1 MLHSLLLS
9 FTLSTVVSAISDHNN
24 VALYWGQNS
33 AGTQQDLAS
42 YCSSEKADIYILSFI
57 DVFGSSQQ
65 PNVNFANACTESYS
79 SGLLHC
85 PQIGKDIKTCQSL
98 GKTVLISLGGA
109 SGAYG
114 FSDDSTADFAGTL
127 WNMFGGGSDSSVERP
142 FDDAVVDGFDF
153 DIENNNPKGYAT
165 LANKLRSYF
174 SEDSSKTYYLSAA
187 PQCPYPDASVGDLLE
202 NASID
207 FAFIQF
213 YNNYCATTGSN
224 FNWDTWNTFAENTSP
239 NKNIKLFVGL
249 PAASGAAGSGY
260 ATIDQIKSTFQNT
273 ILNKEDSHFGG
284 FVLWDASWSTS
295 NKVNGDTFGNN
306 LQSLLD
312 DSYSGSGLSDATPSN
327 SLSSSSAG
335 STSSTSLTSSTS
347 STSLTSST
355 SSSSSNSLTVS
366 AEESTISQPI
376 SASSFSSEQTNSVEQ
391 TTSAAATSSTTTSNS
406 IDTNTSE
413 SLISPTSMVGEQP
426 ALTAQPTP
434 TTLSTSSTSTAAT
447 TSTTAGGS
455 GSGSNSGSDCSSL
468 SGLSKAQCLN
478 KNFEQGLYL
487 GGASSCNENDIAC
500 ASDGSFAICNFG
512 NWVKMPCSAGTTC
525 YAYNNGDQVDVGCD
539 YIDSKSSFEKRD
551 NMLMNLFKRYLE

>member
-1 MLHSLLLS
+1 SLLLS
-9 FTLSTVVSAISDHNN
+9 FTLSTVVSAISDYNN

-249 PAASGAAGSGY
+249 PAATGAAGSGY

-295 NKVNGDTFGNN
+295 N
-306 LQSLLD
+306 
-312 DSYSGSGLSDATPSN
+312 
-327 SLSSSSAG
+327 
-335 STSSTSLTSSTS
+335 
-347 STSLTSST
+347 
-355 SSSSSNSLTVS
+355 
-366 AEESTISQPI
+366 
-376 SASSFSSEQTNSVEQ
+376 
-391 TTSAAATSSTTTSNS
+391 
-406 IDTNTSE
+406 
-413 SLISPTSMVGEQP
+413 
-426 ALTAQPTP
+426 
-434 TTLSTSSTSTAAT
+434 
-447 TSTTAGGS
+447 
-455 GSGSNSGSDCSSL
+455 
-468 SGLSKAQCLN
+468 
-478 KNFEQGLYL
+478 
-487 GGASSCNENDIAC
+487 
-500 ASDGSFAICNFG
+500 
-512 NWVKMPCSAGTTC
+512 
-525 YAYNNGDQVDVGCD
+525 
-539 YIDSKSSFEKRD
+539 
-551 NMLMNLFKRYLE
+551 